1 MTDSEWRFEIPCAG
15 KQLTATF
22 DGGQLSSDG
31 GLILLQQVDERLGL
45 TQRLAAAI
53 RDGRDPALVR
63 QPLVTL
69 LRQRIFGIACGYE
82 DCNDFD
88 ALRADA
94 LFKLAAGGQP
104 LTGATLASQPTLSR
118 LENAVG
124 AQDLLRMSRALAELF
139 VERHQAAPPARII
152 LDADATDDPTHGQ
165 QELEFY
171 HGYYDE
177 HCYLPLLVYATAD
190 GGEQELVAAVLRPGN
205 VHAGHRAVAVLRR
218 IVERLRAAFP
228 ETEIVLRGDAGLA
241 LPEVY
246 DYCEGAQLSYV
257 ISLAKNSRLLE
268 SAEPWMS
275 EAAAIYAETGEKAR
289 RFGEFSYAAASW
301 AHPRRVVVK
310 AEVLAQGENPRFV
323 VSNLREAHP
332 EAIYDDLYIRRG
344 DVENRIKEL
353 KGDLLSGRTSCHK
366 FLANQ
371 FRLLLHA
378 AAFVLMQELRRL
390 LAGTELAAAQAGTLR
405 VKLLKVGARIRQTW
419 RRIWVQL
426 PTSYPWQRL
435 WELVLGKLA
444 VGVT

>member
-177 HCYLPLLVYATAD
+177 HCYLPRLVYATAD
-190 GGEQELVAAVLRPGN
+190 GGEQDLVAAVLRPGN
-205 VHAGHRAVAVLRR
+205 VHAGHRAGAVLRR
-218 IVERLRAAFP
+218 LVERLRAAFP
-228 ETEIVLRGDAGLA
+228 DTEIVLRADAGFA
-241 LPEVY
+241 LPEVSA
-246 DYCEGAQLSYV
+246 YCEAANLSYA
-257 ISLAKNSRLLE
+257 ISLAQER
-268 SAEPWMS
+268 
-275 EAAAIYAETGEKAR
+275 AAAGAGGAV
-289 RFGEFSYAAASW
+289 AA
-301 AHPRRVVVK
+301 
-310 AEVLAQGENPRFV
+310 
-323 VSNLREAHP
+323 
-332 EAIYDDLYIRRG
+332 
-344 DVENRIKEL
+344 
-353 KGDLLSGRTSCHK
+353 
-366 FLANQ
+366 
-371 FRLLLHA
+371 
-378 AAFVLMQELRRL
+378 
-390 LAGTELAAAQAGTLR
+390 
-405 VKLLKVGARIRQTW
+405 
-419 RRIWVQL
+419 
-426 PTSYPWQRL
+426 
-435 WELVLGKLA
+435 
-444 VGVT
+444 